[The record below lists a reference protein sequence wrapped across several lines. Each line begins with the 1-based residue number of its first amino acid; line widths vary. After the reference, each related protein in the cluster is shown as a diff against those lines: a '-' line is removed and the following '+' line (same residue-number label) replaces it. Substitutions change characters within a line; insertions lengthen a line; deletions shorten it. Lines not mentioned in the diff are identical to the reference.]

1 MPNGTENKLFI
12 DFKTSQKTDI
22 EIYAIE
28 IEHDEYI
35 KRGSR
40 FKFTFSNICA
50 AIMFFCQLA
59 VFYLP
64 EGISAD

>member
-1 MPNGTENKLFI
+1 M
-12 DFKTSQKTDI
+12 
-22 EIYAIE
+22 
-28 IEHDEYI
+28 HDEYI
-35 KRGSR
+35 ERGSR